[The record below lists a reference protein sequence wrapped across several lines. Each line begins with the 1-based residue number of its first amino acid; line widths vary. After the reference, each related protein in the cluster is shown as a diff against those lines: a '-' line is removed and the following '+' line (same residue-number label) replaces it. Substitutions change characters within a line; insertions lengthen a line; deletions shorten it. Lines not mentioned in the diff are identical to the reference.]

1 MIDLDKFYDKFVK
14 VKTTDGDTQNGVVTL
29 TWDDDDDDDGAGI
42 GLSASSTDRG
52 GILIYKKDIASI
64 ELA

>member
-1 MIDLDKFYDKFVK
+1 MIDLDKFYDKYV
-14 VKTTDGDTQNGVVTL
+14 VIKTTDGNIQNGVITL

-42 GLSASSTDRG
+42 GLSESRANRG
-52 GILIYKKDIASI
+52 GTLIYKKDIVSI